1 MPVQGSRAAVAFA
14 RYCTAEAVLAWYTW
28 FLEQSVPASQ
38 DVATEPVKHTDPQG
52 SGSAPP
58 RDGQN
63 GTGVP
68 GFPAFQRQTVDAV
81 GDTVRVR
88 FFDQKGEMGGTLWLH
103 SDGDRCIVHV
113 AGGAEFVVR
122 VCDELDDLA
131 GGPSTPTD
139 SGEWLWPVPEDVDF
153 TRPDSVQAST

>member
-1 MPVQGSRAAVAFA
+1 
-14 RYCTAEAVLAWYTW
+14 
-28 FLEQSVPASQ
+28 
-38 DVATEPVKHTDPQG
+38 
-52 SGSAPP
+52 
-58 RDGQN
+58 
-63 GTGVP
+63 
-68 GFPAFQRQTVDAV
+68 VDAV